1 MSDPSIETVGM
12 DSLIVRLF
20 DNIDEENMP
29 WMLAADRALRETF
42 GEALIDLV
50 PSYTTL
56 LVHYD
61 IQRLDLQSA
70 RAWVSEALQG
80 LTPATSGEGQRHVI
94 PVWYD
99 VSVGPE
105 LERIAER
112 LGVSHE
118 DVVARHCARDY
129 SVFALGFAPGYA
141 FMGRLDDEL
150 ATPRLKTPRQ
160 KVAAGSVAIAERQ
173 TAVYPTLSP
182 GGWNILGRAPVAL
195 FGRDREGYSLLRPGD
210 KVRFEAISREAFIE
224 RGGDP
229 TPLAERGDTPTE
241 AQT

>member
-1 MSDPSIETVGM
+1 MSDPNIETVGM
-12 DSLIVRLF
+12 DTLIVRLF
-20 DNIDEENMP
+20 DDIDEEHMP
-29 WMLAADRALRETF
+29 WMLAADHALREAF

-61 IQRLDLQSA
+61 IERLDLQAA
-70 RAWVSEALQG
+70 RARAREALTG

-105 LERIAER
+105 LARIAER
-112 LGVSHE
+112 LGVSQE
-118 DVVARHCARDY
+118 DVIARHCARDY

-141 FMGRLDDEL
+141 FMGRLDDAL

-182 GGWNILGRAPVAL
+182 GGWNIIGRTAVAL
-195 FGRDREGYSLLRPGD
+195 FGRDQEGYSLFRPGD
-210 KVRFEAISREAFIE
+210 TVRFEAITREAFIE
-224 RGGDP
+224 QGGDP
-229 TPLAERGDTPTE
+229 APLAERGDTPTE
-241 AQT
+241 AQR